1 MVEEVP
7 LSGSGSNYNQAIY
20 LERGWNL
27 VSWYVE
33 LPDWT
38 GWSGRLMDDVFREP
52 PPQQGQ
58 PYGAYF
64 WLNPILDPQNPEIGD
79 RAGKYNS
86 DPIAEDMYPEGTTP
100 ASWTWSMSQ
109 AYHIYRDSTDAG
121 SFAYFWEYENQPHS
135 TRLGFTFN
143 PSNAWDEYVMPGGN
157 PNYWYF
163 LAYPLRMSQVI
174 DEDGNG
180 HSENST
186 ILALENNQGNA
197 MRVLKDDAGHQFV
210 PGYPHR
216 SDLISLEPGKGYFIG
231 FMTSG
236 NVVCP
241 GFVEDQEPASVPG
254 GGSKSG
260 NANAPQTS
268 SLPAAHFTFKSRTHW
283 WYPVVVDTA
292 DLGEILPAA
301 GDEIGVF
308 DGDLCVGSAAY
319 PDSFPVTLAAWK
331 DDIASLATVDGYQ
344 DGHEMTFKWFD
355 QSANQEI
362 TFVPPPGTQAMDD
375 DPVAPTHSGFG
386 AGFYAL
392 RSFTDGV
399 QAINQLPQEF
409 KIGQNFPNPFNAATV
424 IPLELPQR
432 SQIRIELYNVRGQA
446 LGLIYQGVQNSGW
459 PKIRYDASR
468 LPSGVY
474 FYRVQAEGLERGGKI
489 QSIGKMLVL
498 K

>member
-1 MVEEVP
+1 MVQETP
-7 LSGSGSNYNQAIY
+7 LAGSGSNYNQGIQ

-27 VSWYVE
+27 VSWYVVPE
-33 LPDWT
+33 DPTPGSDLY
-38 GWSGRLMDDVFREP
+38 MYDVFERDP
-52 PPQQGQ
+52 NP
-58 PYGAYF
+58 PYGF
-64 WLNPILDPQNPEIGD
+64 PWLNPILDDDHYDWGD
-79 RAGKYNS
+79 RVGRFNANPYAIPPACYPWPGTENW
-86 DPIAEDMYPEGTTP
+86 IWDMNK
-100 ASWTWSMSQ
+100 
-109 AYHIYRDSTDAG
+109 AYHVYIDSIRSEAH
-121 SFAYFWEYENQPHS
+121 FWEYQNQDHS
-135 TRLGFTFN
+135 PRLAFNFN
-143 PSNAWDEYVMPGGN
+143 PSMAWDEYVMPGGN

-231 FMTSG
+231 FMTTG
-236 NVVCP
+236 NVICP
-241 GFVEDQEPASVPG
+241 GFWEDQEPASVPG
-254 GGSKSG
+254 GGSESG
-260 NANAPQTS
+260 NVNAPQTS
-268 SLPAAHFTFKSRTHW
+268 SLPAAHFAFKSRTHW

-319 PDSFPVTLAAWK
+319 PDSFPVILAAWK
-331 DDIASLATVDGYQ
+331 DDIASLAMVDGYQ

-362 TFVPPPGTQAMDD
+362 TFVPPPGTQAMND

-386 AGFYAL
+386 AGFYAV

-399 QAINQLPQEF
+399 QSVDQLPQEF
-409 KIGQNFPNPFNAATV
+409 KIGHNFPNPFNAATV

-432 SQIRIELYNVRGQA
+432 SQVRIEIYNVRGQN
-446 LGLIYQGVQNSGW
+446 LGLIYQGIQNAGW

-474 FYRVQAEGLERGGKI
+474 FYRVHAEGLERGGSF